1 MTEASSASDPD
12 TAPTATVCANCGQ
25 RRSDRF
31 CPKCGQNDRDYIR
44 SLPPLLGDILKET
57 FEINSR
63 IANTLKPM
71 FFKPGELA
79 CEFSRNRRASYIP
92 PIRLYLFASIVFF
105 FLLPLIANLG
115 ARPEAKIDAAE
126 RDEERA
132 ELQKASEDVDMD
144 AFKALLPAE
153 QRRKVDRILAR
164 EEGFYVPKAALYAL
178 ARAVEEAEMDVESS
192 WNRYLLARAVD
203 ALEDLKAGF
212 SLLLDNLPF
221 AMFVTLPAYA
231 LLLMLFFWGSRR
243 YYTEHLVF
251 AVHLHSFAFIVFT
264 LLMALPDGDDP
275 RPQEAPKRPP
285 LAEVVREI
293 AAPNAEGSGDAEN
306 VSRRERLL
314 RMRQQAEAGG
324 NDGNGG
330 WLHEALDWV
339 SLLLW
344 LWVPAYH
351 YLALRRYYRNGR
363 FKTACKWAML
373 SFAYGILLIPG
384 FLLSVLVTVLQL

>member
-1 MTEASSASDPD
+1 MTEASPAPAPRSA
-12 TAPTATVCANCGQ
+12 TATVCANCGQ
-25 RRSDRF
+25 ERSDRF

-57 FEINSR
+57 FELNSR

-71 FFKPGELA
+71 FLKPGELA

-105 FLLPLIANLG
+105 FLLPLVADFGRRSEVKMDAASPDELPVKI
-115 ARPEAKIDAAE
+115 KID
-126 RDEERA
+126 
-132 ELQKASEDVDMD
+132 SEAVDIE
-144 AFKALLPAE
+144 AFKAILPPE
-153 QRRKVDRILAR
+153 QRRKVDRMLTR
-164 EEGFYVPKAALYAL
+164 EGWPKATLYGL
-178 ARAVEEAEMDVESS
+178 AQSVQAAEVDTESA
-192 WNRYLLARAVD
+192 WNRYLIARAVD
-203 ALEDLKAGF
+203 GLEDLKAGMA
-212 SLLLDNLPF
+212 LLLDNLPF

-231 LLLMLFFWGSRR
+231 LLLKVFFWGSRR

-264 LLMALPDGDDP
+264 LLMAIPDGDEPGPGD
-275 RPQEAPKRPP
+275 APERRP
-285 LAEVVREI
+285 LAEVVREL
-293 AAPNAEGSGDAEN
+293 AAQKADGSRSATSTG
-306 VSRRERLL
+306 RERLL
-314 RMRQQAEAGG
+314 RMRRQAVEEDE
-324 NDGNGG
+324 NDS
-330 WLHEALDWV
+330 WIDETLDWV
-339 SLLLW
+339 SRLLL

-384 FLLSVLVTVLQL
+384 FLLSLLVTVLQL

>member
-1 MTEASSASDPD
+1 MTEASPAPAPRSA
-12 TAPTATVCANCGQ
+12 TATVCANCGQ
-25 RRSDRF
+25 ERSDRF

-57 FEINSR
+57 FELNSR

-71 FFKPGELA
+71 FLQPGELA

-105 FLLPLIANLG
+105 FLLPLVADFD
-115 ARPEAKIDAAE
+115 RRSEVKMDAAS
-126 RDEERA
+126 RDEQA
-132 ELQKASEDVDMD
+132 EVKTASEAVDIE
-144 AFKALLPAE
+144 AFKAILPPE
-153 QRRKVDRILAR
+153 QRRKVDRMLAR
-164 EEGFYVPKAALYAL
+164 EGFYVSKAALYAL
-178 ARAVEEAEMDVESS
+178 AQSVDAAEVDTESA
-192 WNRYLLARAVD
+192 WNRYLIARAVD
-203 ALEDLKAGF
+203 ALEDLKAGMA
-212 SLLLDNLPF
+212 LLLDNLPF

-231 LLLMLFFWGSRR
+231 LLLKVFFWGSRR

-264 LLMALPDGDDP
+264 LLMAIPDRDEPGPGD
-275 RPQEAPKRPP
+275 APEHPP
-285 LAEVVREI
+285 LAEVVREF
-293 AAPNAEGSGDAEN
+293 AAQEADGSRRATSTG
-306 VSRRERLL
+306 RERLL
-314 RMRQQAEAGG
+314 RMRRQAVEGDE
-324 NDGNGG
+324 NDSWIDRTLG
-330 WLHEALDWV
+330 WV
-339 SLLLW
+339 SLLLL

-384 FLLSVLVTVLQL
+384 FLLSLLVTVLQL